1 MTCDVKKVTYSMYT
15 CYTCCMGRE
24 MMEMYGRDS
33 AKYQKSKLRDMIGI
47 NWILNE
53 EKDKSPNSGL
63 LLP

>member
-1 MTCDVKKVTYSMYT
+1 
-15 CYTCCMGRE
+15 
-24 MMEMYGRDS
+24 MMEMDGRDS
-33 AKYQKSKLRDMIGI
+33 AKCQKSKLRDMIGI